1 MKLQNVVLAAS
12 ALLFC
17 AGCKKYPEMTLEE
30 IEAYKA
36 SASNTLV
43 EKTVSKPFRDEGW
56 VAGKSGGVWQ
66 DTISSDPKSFNLLI
80 AERDGETT
88 GILSPLVEY
97 LVEYNTVKKRWTARC
112 ADYKIV
118 NNKDGSMDL
127 TYTLRDDLYWSFYKN
142 SKPRVKVTSDDVI
155 FWYNEIFGDREMES
169 SAYNSQ
175 FVDLPDGSEG
185 RITIQK
191 VDDRSFTFHFPR
203 PEADP
208 LLATNM
214 SFGPA
219 FLYKAAKDKGGAKAV
234 KDLFTVASDPK
245 ELPSMGPYFISEYTP
260 GQRIIYERND
270 DYWEKD
276 KNGQSIFYPQKKV
289 MSIVSDVNTKLL
301 LFKQGKLE
309 DYGPLPEQLDDI
321 VAGANNNGTDG
332 YTVFNSAGGMSA
344 PFWTFNQNP
353 KNKDKNWY
361 KWFTVKEFRQAMSC
375 LLNRERIIKQT
386 YRGLAEPK
394 YGFFPEANAFYN
406 EEILLEYRFSHAKA
420 DALLKSA
427 GFARKDDGFLYDCDG
442 NRVEFNLEITSSSP
456 VYSDI
461 AQIIA
466 DECKKAGITVN
477 VRQTDFQKIVE
488 ELTATF
494 DWQSLMIGLSGG
506 AIFPT
511 QGSNVWL
518 SSGNLH
524 MWYPLQETP
533 ATEWEARV
541 DYLYKEGRSISDVE
555 KARPY
560 WEEYQRIILENCPVI
575 YLVRSRSF
583 YAINNRWDLSNVYF
597 DNMVGNET
605 THVFLKN

>member
-1 MKLQNVVLAAS
+1 M
-12 ALLFC
+12 
-17 AGCKKYPEMTLEE
+17 
-30 IEAYKA
+30 
-36 SASNTLV
+36 
-43 EKTVSKPFRDEGW
+43 
-56 VAGKSGGVWQ
+56 
-66 DTISSDPKSFNLLI
+66 SS
-80 AERDGETT
+80 
-88 GILSPLVEY
+88 
-97 LVEYNTVKKRWTARC
+97 
-112 ADYKIV
+112 
-118 NNKDGSMDL
+118 
-127 TYTLRDDLYWSFYKN
+127 
-142 SKPRVKVTSDDVI
+142 
-155 FWYNEIFGDREMES
+155 
-169 SAYNSQ
+169 
-175 FVDLPDGSEG
+175 
-185 RITIQK
+185 
-191 VDDRSFTFHFPR
+191 
-203 PEADP
+203 
-208 LLATNM
+208 
-214 SFGPA
+214 
-219 FLYKAAKDKGGAKAV
+219 
-234 KDLFTVASDPK
+234 
-245 ELPSMGPYFISEYTP
+245 
-260 GQRIIYERND
+260 
-270 DYWEKD
+270 
-276 KNGQSIFYPQKKV
+276 
-289 MSIVSDVNTKLL
+289 
-301 LFKQGKLE
+301 
-309 DYGPLPEQLDDI
+309 
-321 VAGANNNGTDG
+321 
-332 YTVFNSAGGMSA
+332 
-344 PFWTFNQNP
+344 PFWPFNQNP

-375 LLNRERIIKQT
+375 LLNRERIINQT

-488 ELTATF
+488 ELTSTF